1 MEHYSAARK
10 PEPLKVYALSSFRSW
25 LERAYPLVSDGIL
38 RDKLRDGSAE
48 LVTIEFDDYEW
59 TKVVIPAV
67 HEQLAHVKAALGGHD
82 QVLLLRFF

>member
-1 MEHYSAARK
+1 MEHDSAAQK

-25 LERAYPLVSDGIL
+25 LERAYPLVCHEIL

-59 TKVVIPAV
+59 MKEVLPAV
-67 HEQLAHVKAALGGHD
+67 HEQLAQVKAGLGGHD